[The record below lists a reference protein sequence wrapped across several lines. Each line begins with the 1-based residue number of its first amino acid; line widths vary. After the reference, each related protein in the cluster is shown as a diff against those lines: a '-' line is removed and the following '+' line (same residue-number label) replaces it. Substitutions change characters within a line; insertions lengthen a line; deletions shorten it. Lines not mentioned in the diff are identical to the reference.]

1 MEHIKLESAALEH
14 TTTAVA
20 TDASPDTVSSQR
32 FGCAMYALARPVARR
47 QQRVLPT
54 WRALGRE
61 LWLCPQILASRLYY
75 WAQHRND

>member
-1 MEHIKLESAALEH
+1 MEQIKLEQATLEH
-14 TTTAVA
+14 TTTGAVA
-20 TDASPDTVSSQR
+20 DAPVDQAASQR

-61 LWLCPQILASRLYY
+61 LWQCPQILASRLYY
-75 WAQHRND
+75 WARHRNE